1 MREKYYSILNELTVE
16 EFLYLYPECIQYRMS
31 EIGYYVQDGHIIKDW
46 SE

>member
-16 EFLYLYPECIQYRMS
+16 EFLYLYPESIQYRMA
-31 EIGYYVQDGHIIKDW
+31 ELGYYVQDGHIIKDW